1 MGVDRITRGLWVGGV
16 MRLYL
21 VQHGEACKKEVDPDR
36 PLTDQGREDIDRL
49 AAFLKQAGIRPDR
62 VIHSGKLRAMQT
74 AGRLTDAIAPG
85 LTLEA
90 NGGINPNDDPKAFDS
105 HKKGGGKEIMV
116 VGHLPFMAKLVS
128 HLLLGD
134 RDKPVIAYRP
144 SSVVCLEC
152 VDNVSWRVNWM
163 IRPELL
169 G

>member
-1 MGVDRITRGLWVGGV
+1 MK
-16 MRLYL
+16 LYL
-21 VQHGEACKKEVDPDR
+21 VQHGEACNKEVDPDR

-49 AAFLKQAGIRPDR
+49 ATFLKQAGIRPDR

-74 AGRLTDAIAPG
+74 AERLTDAIAPG

-90 NGGINPNDDPKAFDS
+90 NGGINPNDDPKAVEL
-105 HKKGGGKEIMV
+105 HKEGGGKEIMA

-128 HLLLGD
+128 QLLLGD
-134 RDKPVIAYRP
+134 SDKPIIAYKP
-144 SSVVCLEC
+144 GSVVCLER
-152 VDNVSWRVNWM
+152 VDNLSWRVNWM